1 MTNTGTGPDRA
12 DDRHDRIAIE
22 NRSNLERTPAHEL
35 ALACL
40 TAGLEA
46 AHPER
51 VVAERLAVADGVLSV
66 RDVRGG
72 TTRYDLASYD
82 DVVVVGGGNAAGH
95 LASAL
100 ENCLGDRLTGGAV
113 VTDDPAPT
121 DLLEVLPGDHPVPS
135 ERGRESTRRVLELA
149 DDADANDLV
158 LACIAGG
165 GSALMVAPAGSL
177 SVDDLRAVTD
187 ALLRSGASIGEINAV
202 RKHCS
207 AIKGGGLAE
216 AAGPAT
222 VVGFVLSDVVG
233 DDLGV
238 VSSGPISPDPTT
250 YGDALAVLERY
261 GIDGPEAVLEHLR
274 RGDRGEF
281 AETRVEG
288 ESEGEGERAETFDD
302 VTPHLLASATT
313 AIDAAAEVATDRGYD
328 PLVLS
333 SGIRGESS
341 EVATVHVAIAEEC
354 LATGN
359 PVAPPAVLLSG
370 GETTVTVTGD
380 GGTGGPNQE
389 FALSA
394 ALELADEEVVVA
406 SVDSDGIDG
415 PTDAAGAIVDASSL
429 EAGDVAFDEART
441 ALAENDAQ
449 PPLEAMGALVRT
461 GPTGTNVNDLRVVVV
476 ADSSS

>member
-1 MTNTGTGPDRA
+1 MTGRDSDSDCT
-12 DDRHDRIAIE
+12 DDRHAHVTIE
-22 NRSNLERTPAHEL
+22 NRSTLERTPAHEL
-35 ALACL
+35 ALECV

-51 VVAERLAVADGVLSV
+51 VLDERLAVEDDVLSI
-66 RDVRGG
+66 RDVDGG
-72 TTRYDLASYD
+72 TTRYELASYD

-95 LASAL
+95 LARAL
-100 ENCLGDRLTGGAV
+100 ETHLGDRLSGGAV

-121 DLLEVLPGDHPVPS
+121 DLIEVLPGDHPFPS

-149 DDADANDLV
+149 DGAGEDDLV
-158 LACIAGG
+158 LACITGG
-165 GSALMVAPAGSL
+165 GSALVVAPAGSL
-177 SVDDLRAVTD
+177 SVDDLRTVTD
-187 ALLRSGASIGEINAV
+187 DLLRSGASIDEINAV

-207 AIKGGGLAE
+207 AVKGGGLADV
-216 AAGPAT
+216 ASPAT
-222 VVGFVLSDVVG
+222 VVGLVLSDVVG

-250 YGDALAVLERY
+250 YADALAVLERY
-261 GIDGPEAVLEHLR
+261 GIDGPDAVLEHLR

-281 AETRVEG
+281 PETPVTG
-288 ESEGEGERAETFDD
+288 AATFDG
-302 VTPHLLASATT
+302 VTSHLLASATT
-313 AIDAAAEVATDRGYD
+313 AIDAAAGIATDCGYD

-341 EVATVHVAIAEEC
+341 EVARVHVAIAEEC

-359 PVAPPAVLLSG
+359 PVTPPAVLLSG
-370 GETTVTVTGD
+370 GETTVSVTGD

-389 FALSA
+389 FVLSA
-394 ALELADEEVVVA
+394 ALELTDEEIVVA

-415 PTDAAGAIVDASSL
+415 PTDVAGAIVDSSSL
-429 EAGDVAFDEART
+429 AASGLEFGEART

-449 PPLEAMGALVRT
+449 PALEAMGTLVRT

-476 ADSSS
+476 DGEGGGDGSDSRS